1 MIRHNIALAVGLGK
15 ASPLK
20 RPLDRRVFVSM
31 AKTLVSHERTQ
42 TRGEEIAN
50 SVSHGV
56 GFLAAVAA
64 SPVLIF
70 SAVQHGSSAGIV
82 GASVFAFTM
91 LLLYITSTLY
101 HTLAMNK
108 AKRVF
113 QVLDHGAIFLLIAG
127 TYTPFTL
134 GILRGAWGWTLF
146 GIVWG
151 IAVVGVVLKSIGGV
165 RYQKLSTILYLAMGW
180 IIIIAVKPLY
190 LNMPSWGLFWLLAGG
205 AAYTAGVGFYA
216 ADRIRYAHFIWHLF
230 VIAGTACHFIA
241 VLRYAV

>member
-1 MIRHNIALAVGLGK
+1 
-15 ASPLK
+15 
-20 RPLDRRVFVSM
+20 M
-31 AKTLVSHERTQ
+31 AKTLVSHEREQ

-91 LLLYITSTLY
+91 VLLYITSSLY
-101 HTLAMNK
+101 HTLARNK

-113 QVLDHGAIFLLIAG
+113 RILDHGAIFLLIAG

-134 GILRGAWGWTLF
+134 GVLQGVWGWTLF

-151 IAVVGVVLKSIGGV
+151 IAVAGVVLKSLGGV
-165 RYQKLSTILYLAMGW
+165 RFQKLSTILYLAMGW

-190 LNMPSWGLFWLLAGG
+190 LIMPPWGLFWLLAGG
-205 AAYTAGVGFYA
+205 LAYTAGVGFYA

-241 VLRYAV
+241 VLKYVV